1 MIIHRG
7 YENLNLRDPVITM
20 GIFDGVHRGH
30 RMLLGRVAELA
41 GERGGDAVAVTF
53 DPHPRLVL
61 TGDSPELRFL
71 TEIDERIGLLGDTG
85 IGHLVII
92 RFTPELSRMT
102 ACDFLSEIL
111 CRHLGVSHLVTGFNH
126 HFGKRQEGT
135 SETIMECSRRM
146 NFSVSREEALLID
159 GMPVSSSGIRTL
171 LAGGEVEKA
180 SLLLGYD
187 YKITGKVVPGRKI
200 GRALGFPTANIEPLF
215 PHKLIPGDGVYAV
228 WIEMEGVPGWR
239 RGMLNI
245 GTNPTIREGDGRRTV
260 EAHII
265 DFEGDLY
272 GRVLGIRF
280 RFRLRD
286 EIRFDTVEELA
297 AQMSADLVRTV
308 SLLGK

>member
-1 MIIHRG
+1 MKIHKG
-7 YENLNLRDPVITM
+7 YENLNLRNPVITM

-41 GERGGDAVAVTF
+41 REREGDAVAVTF

-61 TGDSPELRFL
+61 TGDSPDLRFL
-71 TEIDERIGLLGDTG
+71 TDIDERIGLLGDTG
-85 IGHLVII
+85 IGHLVVI
-92 RFTPELSRMT
+92 RFTTELSRMT
-102 ACDFLSEIL
+102 ACGFLSEIL

-146 NFSVSREEALLID
+146 NFSVSREEALMID
-159 GMPVSSSGIRTL
+159 GMPVSSSRIRTL
-171 LAGGEVEKA
+171 LAGGDVEKA
-180 SLLLGYD
+180 SVLLGYD
-187 YKITGKVVPGRKI
+187 YTVTGRVVPGRKI
-200 GRALGFPTANIEPLF
+200 GRELGFPTANIEPLF

-228 WIEMEGVPGWR
+228 EIETDSVPGR
-239 RGMLNI
+239 RSGMLNI
-245 GTNPTIREGDGRRTV
+245 GANPTIREGDGRRTV

-272 GRVLGIRF
+272 GRILRIRF

-286 EIRFDTVEELA
+286 EIRYDTVEELA
-297 AQMSADLVRTV
+297 AQMSADLVRAV

>member
-1 MIIHRG
+1 MIVHRG
-7 YENLNLRDPVITM
+7 YENLNLRNPVITM

-30 RMLLGRVAELA
+30 RILLGRVAELA
-41 GERGGDAVAVTF
+41 GEREGDAVAVTF

-61 TGDSPELRFL
+61 TGDSPDLRFL
-71 TEIDERIGLLGDTG
+71 TDIDERIGLLGETG

-92 RFTPELSRMT
+92 TFTPELSRMT
-102 ACDFLSEIL
+102 ACGFLSEIL

-159 GMPVSSSGIRTL
+159 GMPVSSSRIRAL
-171 LAGGEVEKA
+171 LSGGEVENA

-187 YKITGKVVPGRKI
+187 YTVTGRVVPGRKI
-200 GRALGFPTANIEPLF
+200 GRGLGFPTANIEPLF
-215 PHKLIPGDGVYAV
+215 AHKLIPGDGVYAV
-228 WIEMEGVPGWR
+228 EIETDSVPGWR
-239 RGMLNI
+239 PGMLNI
-245 GTNPTIREGDGRRTV
+245 GTNPTIREGDGRRTI

-265 DFEGDLY
+265 DFDGDLY
-272 GRVLGIRF
+272 GKILRIRF
-280 RFRLRD
+280 RFRLRN
-286 EIRFDTVEELA
+286 EIRYDTLEELA
-297 AQMSADLVRTV
+297 AQMNADLVRAV

>member
-41 GERGGDAVAVTF
+41 GEREGDAVAVTF

-71 TEIDERIGLLGDTG
+71 TDIDERIGLLGDTG
-85 IGHLVII
+85 IEHLVII

-180 SLLLGYD
+180 SLLLGYE
-187 YKITGKVVPGRKI
+187 YKITGRVVPGRKI

-228 WIEMEGVPGWR
+228 RIETEGLAGWR
-239 RGMLNI
+239 PGMLNI
-245 GTNPTIREGDGRRTV
+245 GTNPTIREGDGRRTI

-297 AQMSADLVRTV
+297 TQMRADLVRTV
-308 SLLGK
+308 GLLGK